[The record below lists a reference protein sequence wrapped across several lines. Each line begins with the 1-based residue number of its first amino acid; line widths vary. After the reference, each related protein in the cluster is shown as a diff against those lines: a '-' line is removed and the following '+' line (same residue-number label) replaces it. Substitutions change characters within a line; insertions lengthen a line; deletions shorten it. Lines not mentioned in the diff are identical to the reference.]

1 MKRGTLWVQDPRAL
15 HRGTPNRSDAPRPEL
30 VICYSLRWAAPL
42 MTRPLWVGEREFE
55 QLSERGRKLF
65 ERATILPE
73 RAAA

>member
-1 MKRGTLWVQDPRAL
+1 
-15 HRGTPNRSDAPRPEL
+15 

-42 MTRPLWVGEREFE
+42 MTRPLWVGAREFE
-55 QLSERGRKLF
+55 ELSERGRKLF